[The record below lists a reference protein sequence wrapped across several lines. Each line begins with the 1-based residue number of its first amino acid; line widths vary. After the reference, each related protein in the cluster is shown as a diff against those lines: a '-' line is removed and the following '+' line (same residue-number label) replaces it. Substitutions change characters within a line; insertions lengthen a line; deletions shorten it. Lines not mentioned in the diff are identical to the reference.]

1 MLSKGHILTEMKR
14 TKYNR
19 EYEGQNVEYK
29 KNYKPHEF
37 YHVACKSY
45 NMARRFLELGDVCN
59 DVDFA
64 TAILVYK
71 HA

>member
-14 TKYNR
+14 TKDNR
-19 EYEGQNVEYK
+19 EFGGLNVGYK
-29 KNYKPHEF
+29 KHYKPHGKI
-37 YHVACKSY
+37 HVACKSY
-45 NMARRFLELGDVCN
+45 YMARRFLELGDVCN